1 MRRSR
6 SLIVTPILIVMLL
19 LTACGGAATPT
30 PTVIPAGA
38 GESGLQISVQFDPD
52 PAVTGTSALIVTI
65 TGADGSPAAGLAVA
79 ARGDM
84 THAGMAPQLGEGVE
98 GEPGVYTIPWEWTMA
113 GDWLLDVTARAA
125 DGSETTQTL
134 DVAVE
139 G

>member
-6 SLIVTPILIVMLL
+6 SVIVAPILIVMLL
-19 LTACGGAATPT
+19 LTACGGAVTPT
-30 PTVIPAGA
+30 PTVIPAGS
-38 GESGLQISVQFDPD
+38 GEFGLRISVQFDPD
-52 PAVTGTSALIVTI
+52 PAMTGASTLMVAI
-65 TGADGSPAAGLAVA
+65 TGADGSPATGLTVS

-98 GEPGVYTIPWEWTMA
+98 SEPGVYTVPWEWTMA

-134 DVAVE
+134 EVVVE